1 MLVNNRIIHSDNGT
15 LRDLSINLNDLYA
28 GNGALGIVA
37 AEDKLYIGSDMP
49 FNHRYFCVATAN
61 DQASVAS
68 VEIWDGNQWRA
79 AVDVLDQTKDAN
91 GRSLAQT
98 GILSWSVDKDYG
110 WGFEETTED
119 IPALATLKIYNMYW
133 VRISWSADLKATTAV
148 SYVGH
153 KFANDSQ
160 LEGYYPDLNR
170 TAVKTAF
177 KAGKTTW
184 DDQHVL
190 AAEEIIRDLRKKKVI
205 LSRNQILDFESFNDA
220 AIHKCAE
227 IIMRALGEDYAD
239 ERASAI
245 EDYNEALDKVYFPV
259 DKDGDGRLD
268 TVERAGYSV
277 GIFRR

>member
-1 MLVNNRIIHSDNGT
+1 MLVNNRIIHKDNTT

-28 GNGALGIVA
+28 GNGTLDIVA
-37 AEDKLYIGSDMP
+37 AQDKVFIGSDMP
-49 FNHRYFCVATAN
+49 FNHRYFCLATAN
-61 DQASVAS
+61 DQASVVS
-68 VEIWDGNQWRA
+68 VDIWDGSTWRA

-91 GRSLAQT
+91 GKTLAQT
-98 GILSWSVDKDYG
+98 GIISWAVDKDYG

-119 IPALATLKIYNMYW
+119 ISDLSTLKIYNMYW
-133 VRISWSADLKATTAV
+133 VRLSFSADLKATTAL

-170 TAVKTAF
+170 SALKTAF
-177 KAGKTTW
+177 KAAKTTW

-220 AIHKCAE
+220 AVHKCAE
-227 IIMRALGEDYAD
+227 IIMRGLGDDYA
-239 ERASAI
+239 ENRASAI
-245 EDYNEALDKVYFPV
+245 EDYKEALDKVYFPV
-259 DKDGDGRLD
+259 DKDGDGKLD
-268 TVERAGYSV
+268 TEERTGYSV